1 MSNERMDYESRRALV
16 FQAATEIAETG
27 QVPSLEAVKLKVGGG
42 SYTTLTRALRE
53 WRKEK
58 DRQQTAV
65 EAPPE
70 IVSDLA
76 QRLAGDLWKAAT
88 AEAQMGLAAAREALN
103 LENKRL
109 QEEMTEV
116 LRSADLM
123 ATQMTEIQSRA
134 EELQAKLEEASRGRS
149 DAETQLQVQTTK
161 VVNLEERV
169 SELRKELADAK
180 SASTPSSL
188 HDESQ
193 SLRSQLST
201 LTEQNAKILAKE

>member
-109 QEEMTEV
+109 
-116 LRSADLM
+116 LAP
-123 ATQMTEIQSRA
+123 IQ
-134 EELQAKLEEASRGRS
+134 
-149 DAETQLQVQTTK
+149 
-161 VVNLEERV
+161 N
-169 SELRKELADAK
+169 
-180 SASTPSSL
+180 
-188 HDESQ
+188 
-193 SLRSQLST
+193 
-201 LTEQNAKILAKE
+201 

>member
-1 MSNERMDYESRRALV
+1 
-16 FQAATEIAETG
+16 
-27 QVPSLEAVKLKVGGG
+27 LEAVKLKVGGG

-123 ATQMTEIQSRA
+123 ATQIQSRA

-188 HDESQ
+188 HDEIQ

>member
-1 MSNERMDYESRRALV
+1 MGRSTTSGGQGDPRVDRPTLGKHRSQNVERTHGLRKQKGLGLPGSDSCWL
-16 FQAATEIAETG
+16 G
-27 QVPSLEAVKLKVGGG
+27 QVPSLGAVKLKVGGG
-42 SYTTLTRALRE
+42 SYTRHSPERFVSGA
-53 WRKEK
+53 KK
-58 DRQQTAV
+58 KGQINKRQW

-123 ATQMTEIQSRA
+123 ATQMTEIQ
-134 EELQAKLEEASRGRS
+134 
-149 DAETQLQVQTTK
+149 
-161 VVNLEERV
+161 
-169 SELRKELADAK
+169 
-180 SASTPSSL
+180 
-188 HDESQ
+188 ESC
-193 SLRSQLST
+193 
-201 LTEQNAKILAKE
+201 

>member
-76 QRLAGDLWKAAT
+76 QRLAGDRWKAAT

-123 ATQMTEIQSRA
+123 ATQMTEIQSSA

-169 SELRKELADAK
+169 SELR
-180 SASTPSSL
+180 
-188 HDESQ
+188 
-193 SLRSQLST
+193 
-201 LTEQNAKILAKE
+201 